1 MTRFG
6 YWLLTAACGI
16 LGIID
21 IIMFV
26 RTPRE
31 DRTKLHWVLVVCGTV
46 VFIMAIIQAVSLLM
60 RGQPM

>member
-1 MTRFG
+1 MTPLAH
-6 YWLLTAACGI
+6 WLLTAACGI

-31 DRTKLHWVLVVCGTV
+31 DRTKLHWVLVVCGAV